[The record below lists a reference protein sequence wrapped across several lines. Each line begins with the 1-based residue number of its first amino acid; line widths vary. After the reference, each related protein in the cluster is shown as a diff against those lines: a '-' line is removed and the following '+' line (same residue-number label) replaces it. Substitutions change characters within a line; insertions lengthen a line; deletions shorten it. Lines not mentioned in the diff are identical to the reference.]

1 MVRAEPQ
8 TTCTVERNISYPT
21 RFTVIADV
29 TNSALYVDKVAY
41 GSNGKIATAEL
52 LQLVAK

>member
-21 RFTVIADV
+21 RFTVIANV